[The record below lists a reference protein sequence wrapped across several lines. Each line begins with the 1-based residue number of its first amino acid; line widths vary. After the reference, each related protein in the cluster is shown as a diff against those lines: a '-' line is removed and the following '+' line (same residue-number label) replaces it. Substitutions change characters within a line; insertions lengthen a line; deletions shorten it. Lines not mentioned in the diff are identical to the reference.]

1 MAGLSSV
8 LSDVRPLRVSAAYR
22 RLWLGQ
28 TVSAF
33 GTQMTIVAIA
43 YEVYT
48 LTGSSFSVGL
58 IGLAGLLPLVLGG
71 LYGGALADAFDRRRV
86 TLASALGLWL
96 CSMALVAHS
105 AAGLDSVGLLYLVV
119 AVQSAMFAINSPA
132 RSAMLPRLLPA
143 ELLPAANAL
152 GMGATNLSFTAGP
165 LLGGLLIAW
174 QGVEVVYVVDV
185 VLFVAA
191 LYSLVRLPAMPPT
204 TSPDAAVGGRK
215 APGLRSVVEGLRFL
229 RAAPNVRM
237 TFVLDIFA
245 MALAQPRALFPAL
258 ALTVFATGPE
268 TLGLLQA
275 APGIGAVLAFLVSGW
290 ISRVHRHGL
299 AVVVAICVYGTVV
312 ALAGVSAFSGAG
324 LLWLCVL
331 MLALSGAADMVS
343 AAYRSTI
350 LQTAAPDE
358 LRGRMQGIFIV
369 VVAGGPRVGDFLMG
383 SLAALLGEAGAMAVG
398 GALCVAA
405 VLIVALRRRGFLA
418 YDARSPTP

>member
-8 LSDVRPLRVSAAYR
+8 LSDVRPLRVSPAYR

-86 TLASALGLWL
+86 ALASALGLWV
-96 CSMALVAHS
+96 CSMVLVAHS
-105 AAGLDSVGLLYLVV
+105 AAGLDAVALLYGVV
-119 AVQSAMFAINSPA
+119 AVQSAMFAVNSPA
-132 RSAMLPRLLPA
+132 RSAMIPRLLPA

-174 QGVEVVYVVDV
+174 QGVEVVYVADV

-204 TSPDAAVGGRK
+204 SAAEADGGRR

-229 RAAPNVRM
+229 RTAPNVRM

-275 APGIGAVLAFLVSGW
+275 APGLGAVVAFLVSGW

-299 AVVVAICVYGTVV
+299 AVVVAVCVYGAVV
-312 ALAGVSAFSGAG
+312 GLAGVSAFSGAG

-331 MLALSGAADMVS
+331 LLALSGAADMVS

-383 SLAALLGEAGAMAVG
+383 SLAALLGEAGAMAAG

-405 VLIVALRRRGFLA
+405 VLLVASRQRRFLA
-418 YDARSPTP
+418 YDARHPTP

>member
-86 TLASALGLWL
+86 ALASALGLWL
-96 CSMALVAHS
+96 CSMALVAHA
-105 AAGLDSVGLLYLVV
+105 AAGLDAVLLLYAVV
-119 AVQSAMFAINSPA
+119 AVQSAMFAVNSPA

-143 ELLPAANAL
+143 DLLPAANAL

-191 LYSLVRLPAMPPT
+191 LYSLVRLPAMPPST
-204 TSPDAAVGGRK
+204 TADAPVGGRR

-229 RAAPNVRM
+229 RTAPNVRM

-275 APGIGAVLAFLVSGW
+275 APGIGAVVAFLVSGW

-299 AVVVAICVYGTVV
+299 AVVVAVCVYGGVV

-383 SLAALLGEAGAMAVG
+383 SLAALLGEAGAMATG

-405 VLIVALRRRGFLA
+405 VLLVALRQRRFLA
-418 YDARSPTP
+418 YDARTPTP

>member
-1 MAGLSSV
+1 MGRLSGVAGAV
-8 LSDVRPLRVSAAYR
+8 LTDVRPLRASPAYR

-33 GTQMTIVAIA
+33 GQQMTIVAIA
-43 YEVYT
+43 YEVYS
-48 LTGSSFSVGL
+48 LTTSSFSVGL

-86 TLASALGLWL
+86 ALVSALGLWL

-105 AAGLDSVGLLYLVV
+105 LAGVDSVGFLYGLV
-119 AVQSAMFAINSPA
+119 AVQSALFAVNQPA

-143 ELLPAANAL
+143 DLLPAANAL
-152 GMGATNLSFTAGP
+152 GMAATNLSFTAGP

-174 QGVEVVYVVDV
+174 KGVDAAYLVDV

-191 LYSLVRLPAMPPT
+191 LYSLFRLPALPPLT
-204 TSPDAAVGGRK
+204 RQPV
-215 APGLRSVVEGLRFL
+215 PGLRSVVEGLRFL
-229 RAAPNVRM
+229 RTAPNVRM
-237 TFVLDIFA
+237 TFVIDLFA
-245 MALAQPRALFPAL
+245 MVLAQPRALFPAL
-258 ALTVFATGPE
+258 AVTVFATGPE

-275 APGIGAVLAFLVSGW
+275 APGIGAVVAFLVSGW
-290 ISRVHRHGL
+290 VSRVHRHGV
-299 AVVVAICVYGTVV
+299 AVVAAVCVYGAAVS
-312 ALAGVSAFSGAG
+312 AAGVSVFSGAS

-331 MLALSGAADMVS
+331 MLACSGAADMVS

-358 LRGRMQGIFIV
+358 LRGRMQGVFIV
-369 VVAGGPRVGDFLMG
+369 VVAGGPRLGDFVMG
-383 SLAALLGEAGAMAVG
+383 SLAGLAGEAWAMTIG

-405 VLIVALRRRGFLA
+405 TAWFGLRSRGFRA
-418 YDARSPTP
+418 YDAREPTP